1 MMEDH
6 KPDPDMGE
14 EKDVLKSHAA
24 ELFNCENEK
33 ALMRKIDWHIL
44 PVMFTA
50 YMLQFLD
57 KTALGYTAI
66 FGIQKSL
73 NLVGDQYSWA
83 SSAFYF
89 GFLVA
94 SYPVS
99 LCFVKFPIAKFLSV
113 SFIIWAVVLACHGA
127 TSNFAG
133 LISLRV
139 LLGVFE
145 STISPGLSLLTG
157 LWYKRSE
164 HASRHGIWFAG
175 NSISSIFG
183 GLLTYGIGHISNSV
197 EPWRWIFIIFGI
209 VTFAYGIVFYI
220 YLPDSP
226 QNARFLSKEEGEF
239 VHQRAQRESHT
250 TVSHKWSKS
259 QCIEALIDPKTWLIF
274 VYSMASS
281 IPNGGLTS
289 FGSIVISGFG
299 YSTFNTL
306 LVGLPTSVFTLI
318 WVVLATI
325 IVTKFRKSR
334 CLTAAVLS
342 LISLAGS
349 IMVSQIDPTK
359 KIARLAGMWLFPAY
373 SAGIPIILSI
383 IASNVAGYTKRTT
396 VTAVMFIGNCAGNIT
411 GPFLFFSDE
420 MPNYGSAWIGIMISL
435 AIAFVAI
442 ICLRQLFQF
451 QNQQRDRQQNVKRN
465 PESREESEIEEVL
478 ALDIALDQDETDWEN
493 PNFRYYL

>member
-1 MMEDH
+1 MEDH
-6 KPDPDMGE
+6 KPDPDMEE
-14 EKDVLKSHAA
+14 EKDVLKAHAA
-24 ELFNCENEK
+24 ELFDYQNEK

-73 NLVGDQYSWA
+73 HLVGDEYSWA

-113 SFIIWAVVLACHGA
+113 SFIIWAIILACHGA

-139 LLGVFE
+139 LLGIFE

-157 LWYKRSE
+157 LWYKRSK

-175 NSISSIFG
+175 NSVSSIFG

-209 VTFAYGIVFYI
+209 VTFAYGTVFYF
-220 YLPDSP
+220 YLPGSP
-226 QNARFLSKEEGEF
+226 HSARFLSKEEGEF
-239 VHQRAQRESHT
+239 IHQRSQRESHT
-250 TVSHKWSKS
+250 TVSHKWSKG

-306 LVGLPTSVFTLI
+306 LLGLPTSVFTLI

-342 LISLAGS
+342 LISLGGS
-349 IMVSQIDPTK
+349 LMVSQIDPTK
-359 KIARLAGMWLFPAY
+359 KVARLAGMWLFPAY
-373 SAGIPIILSI
+373 SAGVPIILSI

-411 GPFLFFSDE
+411 GPFLFFSNE

-442 ICLRQLFQF
+442 LGLHQLFQF
-451 QNQQRDRQQNVKRN
+451 QNQQRDRQQNVKID
-465 PESREESEIEEVL
+465 PESRGESEIEEVV
-478 ALDIALDQDETDWEN
+478 ALGIALDQDETDWEN

>member
-1 MMEDH
+1 MEDH

-14 EKDVLKSHAA
+14 DKDVLKAHAA
-24 ELFNCENEK
+24 ELFDYQNEK

-44 PVMFTA
+44 PVMFIA

-73 NLVGDQYSWA
+73 QLVGDEYSWA

-89 GFLVA
+89 GFLMA

-99 LCFVKFPIAKFLSV
+99 LCFVKLPIAKFLSV
-113 SFIIWAVVLACHGA
+113 SFIIWAIVLACHGA

-139 LLGVFE
+139 LLGIFE

-175 NSISSIFG
+175 NSVSSIFG
-183 GLLTYGIGHISNSV
+183 GLLTYDG
-197 EPWRWIFIIFGI
+197 PR
-209 VTFAYGIVFYI
+209 
-220 YLPDSP
+220 
-226 QNARFLSKEEGEF
+226 NARFLSKEEGEF
-239 VHQRAQRESHT
+239 IHQRAQRESHT
-250 TVSHKWSKS
+250 TVSHKWSKR
-259 QCIEALIDPKTWLIF
+259 QCVEALIDPKTWLIF
-274 VYSMASS
+274 VYSMTSS

-349 IMVSQIDPTK
+349 LMVSQIDPTK
-359 KIARLAGMWLFPAY
+359 KVARLAGMWLFPAY
-373 SAGIPIILSI
+373 SAGVPIILSI

-411 GPFLFFSDE
+411 GPFLFFSNE

-442 ICLRQLFQF
+442 LGLRQLFQF
-451 QNQQRDRQQNVKRN
+451 QNQQRDRQQNVKLD
-465 PESREESEIEEVL
+465 PESREESEIEEVV
-478 ALDIALDQDETDWEN
+478 ALGIALDQDETDWEN

>member
-1 MMEDH
+1 MEEH
-6 KPDPDMGE
+6 RPDPEMGE
-14 EKDVLKSHAA
+14 EKDVLKPNATEIFDSH
-24 ELFNCENEK
+24 NEK

-66 FGIQKSL
+66 FGIQQSL
-73 NLVGDQYSWA
+73 KLVGDEYSWA

-113 SFIIWAVVLACHGA
+113 SFVIWAVILACHGA
-127 TSNFAG
+127 TSNFEG

-175 NSISSIFG
+175 NSVSSIFG

-209 VTFAYGIVFYI
+209 ITFAYGIVFYI
-220 YLPDSP
+220 YLPGSP
-226 QNARFLSKEEGEF
+226 RNARFLSKEEGEF
-239 VHQRAQRESHT
+239 IHHRAQQESHT
-250 TVSHKWSKS
+250 AVSHKWSKS
-259 QCIEALIDPKTWLIF
+259 QCIEALMDPKTYLIF

-289 FGSIVISGFG
+289 FGSIVIAGFG

-325 IVTKFRKSR
+325 VVTKFRKSR
-334 CLTAAVLS
+334 CLTAAGLQ

-349 IMVSQIDPTK
+349 IMVSQINPTQK
-359 KIARLAGMWLFPAY
+359 VSRLAGMWLFPAY
-373 SAGIPIILSI
+373 SAGVPIVLSI

-420 MPNYGSAWIGIMISL
+420 MPDYGSAWIGIMVSL
-435 AIAFVAI
+435 AISFVSILA
-442 ICLRQLFQF
+442 LRQLFQF
-451 QNQQRDRQQNVKRN
+451 QNQQRDRRQNVKID
-465 PESREESEIEEVL
+465 PESRQEFEAEEVV
-478 ALDIALDQDETDWEN
+478 ALDRALDQDETDWEN
-493 PNFRYYL
+493 QSFRYYL

>member
-1 MMEDH
+1 MENH
-6 KPDPDMGE
+6 QPDPDMGE
-14 EKDVLKSHAA
+14 EKDVLKAHAA
-24 ELFNCENEK
+24 ELFDYQNEK

-73 NLVGDQYSWA
+73 HLVGDEYSWA

-99 LCFVKFPIAKFLSV
+99 LCFVKLPIAKFLSV
-113 SFIIWAVVLACHGA
+113 SFIIWAVVLAFHGA

-145 STISPGLSLLTG
+145 STIGPGLSLLTG

-175 NSISSIFG
+175 NSVSSIFG

-209 VTFAYGIVFYI
+209 VTFTYGIVFYF

-226 QNARFLSKEEGEF
+226 HNARFLSKEEGEF
-239 VHQRAQRESHT
+239 IHQRAKRESHT
-250 TVSHKWSKS
+250 TMSHKWSKG

-349 IMVSQIDPTK
+349 LMVSQIDPTK
-359 KIARLAGMWLFPAY
+359 KVARLAGMWLFPAY

-411 GPFLFFSDE
+411 GPFLFFSNE

-435 AIAFVAI
+435 AIALVAI
-442 ICLRQLFQF
+442 LGLRQLFQF
-451 QNQQRDRQQNVKRN
+451 QNQQRDRQQNVKID
-465 PESREESEIEEVL
+465 PESREESEIEEVV
-478 ALDIALDQDETDWEN
+478 ALGIALDQDETDWEN

>member
-1 MMEDH
+1 MNIPE
-6 KPDPDMGE
+6 KE
-14 EKDVLKSHAA
+14 EKAMPTVQVGVLH
-24 ELFNCENEK
+24 CENEK
-33 ALMRKIDWHIL
+33 ALMRKVDWHIL
-44 PVMFTA
+44 PVMLAA

-66 FGIQKSL
+66 FGVPESL

-99 LCFVKFPIAKFLSV
+99 LCFVKFPIGRFLSI
-113 SFIIWAVVLACHGA
+113 SFLIWAIFLACHGA
-127 TSNFAG
+127 TSNFA
-133 LISLRV
+133 SLVTVRV
-139 LLGVFE
+139 LLGALE
-145 STISPGLSLLTG
+145 STIGPGLSLVTG

-197 EPWRWIFIIFGI
+197 DPWRWIFIIFGI
-209 VTFAYGIVFYI
+209 VTFAYGIVLFI

-226 QNARFLSKEEGEF
+226 RNARFLSKKEGEF
-239 VHQRAQRESHT
+239 VHQRAQQETHT
-250 TVSHKWSKS
+250 AVSYKWSQS
-259 QCIEALIDPKTWLIF
+259 QCVEALVDPKTWLIF
-274 VYSMASS
+274 VYAMGSC

-289 FGSIVISGFG
+289 FGSIVIAGFG
-299 YSTFNTL
+299 YSTFDTL
-306 LVGLPTSVFTLI
+306 LVSLPTSVFTLI

-325 IVTKFRKSR
+325 VTSKVPKSR
-334 CLTAAVLS
+334 CIAAAVLS
-342 LISLAGS
+342 LISLAGCL
-349 IMVSQIDPTK
+349 MVSQIDPTK
-359 KIARLAGMWLFPAY
+359 KVARLAGMWLFPAY
-373 SAGIPIILSI
+373 SAGVPIILSI

-411 GPFLFFSDE
+411 GPFLFFTDE
-420 MPNYGSAWIGIMISL
+420 MPGYESAWLGIMISL

-442 ICLRQLFQF
+442 LALRHLLQF
-451 QNQQRDRQQNVKRN
+451 QNQQRDRQQNGRID
-465 PESREESEIEEVL
+465 PESRRVIDAEEVVT
-478 ALDIALDQDETDWEN
+478 LDKDETDWEN
-493 PNFRYYL
+493 PGFRYYL

>member
-1 MMEDH
+1 MENH
-6 KPDPDMGE
+6 KPDPEMDV
-14 EKDVLKSHAA
+14 EKDAVKTDVA
-24 ELFNCENEK
+24 EVFDIHDEK
-33 ALMRKIDWHIL
+33 ALMRKVDWHIL
-44 PVMFTA
+44 PIMFVA

-66 FGIQKSL
+66 FGIMQSL
-73 NLVGDQYSWA
+73 KLVGDQYSWA

-99 LCFVKFPIAKFLSV
+99 VCFVKFPIGKFLSI
-113 SFIIWAVVLACHGA
+113 SFLIWAVILACHGA
-127 TSNFAG
+127 TNNFGG
-133 LISLRV
+133 LISLRI
-139 LLGVFE
+139 LLGILE

-175 NSISSIFG
+175 NSVSSIFG
-183 GLLTYGIGHISNSV
+183 GLLTYGIGHINNSV

-209 VTFAYGIVFYI
+209 MTFAYGIIFYI

-226 QNARFLSKEEGEF
+226 ENARFLTKEEGQF
-239 VHQRAQRESHT
+239 VKLRAQRESHT
-250 TVSHKWSKS
+250 AISYKWSKS
-259 QCIEALIDPKTWLIF
+259 QCLEALMDPKTWLIF

-289 FGSIVISGFG
+289 FGSIVIAGFG

-318 WVVLATI
+318 WVVLATTA
-325 IVTKFRKSR
+325 VSKLRKSR
-334 CLTAAVLS
+334 CLTVAVLQ

-349 IMVSQIDPTK
+349 LMVSQINPTQ
-359 KIARLAGMWLFPAY
+359 KISRLAGMWFFPAY
-373 SAGIPIILSI
+373 SAGIPIVLSL

-396 VTAVMFIGNCAGNIT
+396 VTAVMFIANCAGNIT
-411 GPFLFFSDE
+411 GPFLFFPDQIPDYS
-420 MPNYGSAWIGIMISL
+420 SAWLGIMISL
-435 AIAFVAI
+435 AISFLSI
-442 ICLRQLFQF
+442 LCLRQVCQF
-451 QNQQRDRQQNVKRN
+451 QNMKRDREQNVKRD
-465 PESREESEIEEVL
+465 PESHEDIETEEAA
-478 ALDIALDQDETDWEN
+478 ALDTAHNLDETDWEN
-493 PNFRYYL
+493 KNFRYYL

>member
-1 MMEDH
+1 MEDH
-6 KPDPDMGE
+6 KPDPDMEE
-14 EKDVLKSHAA
+14 EKDVLKAHAA
-24 ELFNCENEK
+24 ELFDYQNEK

-73 NLVGDQYSWA
+73 HLVGDEYSWA

-113 SFIIWAVVLACHGA
+113 SFIIWAIILACHGA

-139 LLGVFE
+139 LLGIFE
-145 STISPGLSLLTG
+145 
-157 LWYKRSE
+157 R
-164 HASRHGIWFAG
+164 
-175 NSISSIFG
+175 NSVSSIFG

-209 VTFAYGIVFYI
+209 VTFAYGTVFYF
-220 YLPDSP
+220 YLPGSP
-226 QNARFLSKEEGEF
+226 HSVRFLSKEEGEF
-239 VHQRAQRESHT
+239 IHQRAQRESHT
-250 TVSHKWSKS
+250 TVSHKWSKG

-306 LVGLPTSVFTLI
+306 LLGLPTSVFTLI

-349 IMVSQIDPTK
+349 LMVSQIDPTK
-359 KIARLAGMWLFPAY
+359 KVARLAGMWLFPAY
-373 SAGIPIILSI
+373 SAGVPIILSI

-411 GPFLFFSDE
+411 GPFLFFSNE
-420 MPNYGSAWIGIMISL
+420 MPTYGSAWIGIMISL

-442 ICLRQLFQF
+442 LGLRQLFQF
-451 QNQQRDRQQNVKRN
+451 QNQQRDRKQNVKID
-465 PESREESEIEEVL
+465 PESREESEIEEVV
-478 ALDIALDQDETDWEN
+478 ALGIALDQDETDWEN